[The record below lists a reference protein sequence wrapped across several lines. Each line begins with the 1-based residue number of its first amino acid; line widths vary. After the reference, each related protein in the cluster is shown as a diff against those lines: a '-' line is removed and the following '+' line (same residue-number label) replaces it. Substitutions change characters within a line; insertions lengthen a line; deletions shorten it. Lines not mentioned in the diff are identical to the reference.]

1 MGVDV
6 AVHCF
11 VDAYWVLMDAD
22 FAALEF
28 VDEAKDAAVAYPV
41 TGVDNE

>member
-1 MGVDV
+1 VGVDV

-11 VDAYWVLMDAD
+11 VDAYWVLKDAD

-28 VDEAKDAAVAYPV
+28 ADEAKDAAVAYPV
-41 TGVDNE
+41 TGVENE